1 MVNHNKIVVFDMDET
16 LGHFVQLGALYDV
29 LEHIYDKPMSQSYF
43 NQLIELYPNMLRPNI
58 LQILNYVKTKKQNKK
73 CSNVYIY
80 TNNQGPKSWGNHIR
94 KYFESKLSY
103 SLFDDII
110 GAYKIRG
117 ILNDERRS
125 TNKKTF
131 DDLQSITK
139 IDGTTKIC
147 FLDDQYHKNMIHPNI
162 FYIYLPDYRY
172 TYTTKELVDTFLDSP
187 LASELIKTHGKE
199 ELSNAMG
206 VALDKYRFVIDNTPM
221 DSAKNT
227 TTETLD
233 YLKLFFT
240 RDASNKT
247 RKQRKQQPKHNK
259 TRHKRG

>member
-1 MVNHNKIVVFDMDET
+1 MVNHRKIVVFDMDET

-147 FLDDQYHKNMIHPNI
+147 FLDDQYHKNS
-162 FYIYLPDYRY
+162 
-172 TYTTKELVDTFLDSP
+172 KEYAAYGSFQKHLNSSKSSFSFLKVKNSV
-187 LASELIKTHGKE
+187 IKITLGKIRPK
-199 ELSNAMG
+199 G
-206 VALDKYRFVIDNTPM
+206 VC
-221 DSAKNT
+221 
-227 TTETLD
+227 EQ
-233 YLKLFFT
+233 
-240 RDASNKT
+240 
-247 RKQRKQQPKHNK
+247 QR
-259 TRHKRG
+259 